1 MIFLYLLLKHHNNFI
16 DMEFTIL
23 FAREQDTAIIF
34 SFIKKLAKYEKLSS
48 EVSATEEMLREQL
61 FEKKYAEVLLARLDE
76 EVIGFA
82 LFFHNF
88 STFMGRSGIYL
99 EDLFVKESYRGK
111 GYGKKILQFLAKLAL
126 ERNCGRLEWSV
137 LDWNLEAIDFY
148 KSLGARMMNE
158 WKVFRLTGDELKNLR
173 NN

>member
-1 MIFLYLLLKHHNNFI
+1 
-16 DMEFTIL
+16 MEFTIK
-23 FAREQDTAIIF
+23 FAKEQDTAIIF
-34 SFIKKLAKYEKLSS
+34 NFIKELAKYEKLLNEIS
-48 EVSATEEMLREQL
+48 VTEEILREQL

-76 EVIGFA
+76 KVIGFA

-88 STFMGRSGIYL
+88 STFMGRSGLYL
-99 EDLFVKESYRGK
+99 EDLFVKETYRGK
-111 GYGKKILQFLAKLAL
+111 GYGKKILQFLAKLAM

-137 LDWNLEAIDFY
+137 LDWNQEAIDFY

-158 WKVFRLTGDELKNLR
+158 WKIFRLTGDELKHLG